1 MSHLTRAPRSGIGSQ
16 ANAVRHRHEKAAPQ
30 DHLTEASA

>member
-1 MSHLTRAPRSGIGSQ
+1 MSHLTRAPRNGIGSK
-16 ANAVRHRHEKAAPQ
+16 ANAVRRQHEKAAPQ